1 MERLDSVLGRVLI
14 PLITPFR
21 EDGAVDYD
29 TLADLAN
36 MVIDRG
42 FCDSIIVGGTTGE
55 FISLTFEERIKLLR
69 VVRDAVG
76 KRVPLVAGTG
86 AAYTQHA
93 IALTHEAEQLGYD
106 VAMVVTPYYL
116 KPNQE
121 GIYQHFKAVAEST
134 KLPILLYNIP
144 LFTGSNIDPETLLA
158 LAKISN
164 VKAIKEEAGINPTQA
179 SDYALVA
186 PKDFVVYCGDDTM
199 VLQVLTQGGV
209 GVVSGGS
216 MIIGDRMKQMIECYF
231 SGNVIEAQKIHMQLY
246 EFFHTF
252 NQNGRVNPI
261 PLVREVIGMTWR
273 DVGAPRLPLLP
284 ATEPEKAELRRIL
297 VKMGVGIRELG

>member
-21 EDGAVDYD
+21 EDGVVDYD
-29 TLADLAN
+29 TLADLAK

-42 FCDSIIVGGTTGE
+42 FCDSIIVGGTTAE
-55 FISLTFEERIKLLR
+55 FISLSYEERIKLFR

-76 KRVPLVAGTG
+76 KRVPIIAGTG

-106 VAMVVTPYYL
+106 VAMVVAPYYL
-116 KPNQE
+116 KPTQE
-121 GIYQHFKAVAEST
+121 GIYQHYKAIAAST

-144 LFTGSNIDPETLLA
+144 LFTGSNIDPETLCA
-158 LAKISN
+158 LTKIPN
-164 VKAIKEEAGINPTQA
+164 VKAIKEEAGVNPTQA
-179 SDYALVA
+179 SDYAIVA

-216 MIIGDRMKQMIECYF
+216 MIIGDRMKEMIDCYF
-231 SGNVIEAQKIHMQLY
+231 TGNFVEAQNIHMQLY
-246 EFFHTF
+246 EFFHAF

-261 PLVREVIGMTWR
+261 PLVRAAIGMAWR
-273 DVGAPRLPLLP
+273 DVGAPRMPLLP
-284 ATEPEKAELRRIL
+284 ATEPEKAELKRIL
-297 VKMGVGIRELG
+297 VKMGVL

>member
-1 MERLDSVLGRVLI
+1 MERMDAVLGRVLV

-29 TLADLAN
+29 RLAELAQ
-36 MVIDRG
+36 MVVERN

-55 FISLTFEERIKLLR
+55 FISLTFEERKQLFR
-69 VVRDAVG
+69 TVRDAVG
-76 KRVPLVAGTG
+76 KRVPIVAGAG

-93 IALTHEAEQLGYD
+93 VDLAREAEQLGYT
-106 VAMVVTPYYL
+106 ATMVVVPYYL
-116 KPNQE
+116 KPTQA
-121 GIYQHFKAVAEST
+121 GIYQHFKIVAEST

-144 LFTGSNIDPETLLA
+144 LFTGSNIDPETLSE
-158 LAKISN
+158 LAKIPN
-164 VKAIKEEAGINPTQA
+164 VQGIKEEAGINPTQA

-216 MIIGDRMKQMIECYF
+216 MIIGDRMEKMIDCYF
-231 SGNVIEAQKIHMQLY
+231 KGNVAEAQKIQIQLY
-246 EFFHTF
+246 EFFHAF

-261 PLVREVIGMTWR
+261 PLVRAAIDMTWR
-273 DVGAPRLPLLP
+273 NVGAPRLPLLP
-284 ATEPEKAELRRIL
+284 ATDPEKAELKRIL
-297 VKMGVGIRELG
+297 VKMGVL

>member
-1 MERLDSVLGRVLI
+1 MEQMDAVLGRVLV

-21 EDGAVDYD
+21 GDGTVDYD
-29 TLADLAN
+29 RLAELAQ
-36 MVIDRG
+36 MVVERN

-55 FISLTFEERIKLLR
+55 FISLTFEERKQLFR
-69 VVRDAVG
+69 TVRDVVG
-76 KRVPLVAGTG
+76 KRVPIIAGAG

-93 IALTHEAEQLGYD
+93 ADLAREAEQLGYT
-106 VAMVVTPYYL
+106 AIMVVTPYYL
-116 KPNQE
+116 KPTQA
-121 GIYQHFKAVAEST
+121 GIYQHFKMVAEST

-144 LFTGSNIDPETLLA
+144 LFTGSNIDPETLSE
-158 LAKISN
+158 LAKIPN
-164 VKAIKEEAGINPTQA
+164 IKGIKEEAGINPTQA

-216 MIIGDRMKQMIECYF
+216 MIIGDRMKKMIDCYF
-231 SGNVIEAQKIHMQLY
+231 KGNVVEAQKLHMQLY
-246 EFFHTF
+246 EFFHAF

-261 PLVREVIGMTWR
+261 PLVRAAIEMTWR

-284 ATEPEKAELRRIL
+284 ATETEKAELKRIL
-297 VKMGVGIRELG
+297 LKMGVW